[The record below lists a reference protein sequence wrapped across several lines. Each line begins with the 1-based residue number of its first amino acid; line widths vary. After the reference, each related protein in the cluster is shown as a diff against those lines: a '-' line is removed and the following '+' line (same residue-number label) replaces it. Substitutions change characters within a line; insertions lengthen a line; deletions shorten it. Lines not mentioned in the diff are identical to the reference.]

1 MGRNSTSAAG
11 VFTNV
16 HYDCAI
22 AIPPAEFDSTT
33 KIDHFYI
40 NPGPISCFYD
50 DKNSDVFLLY
60 AEHKGAYT
68 VFPALRVYNA
78 ADARTR
84 FLILT
89 RDHPACET
97 LAEVAVKKL
106 LPYEY
111 RNTSTVCIP
120 PSGYAPFLFFYFH
133 GNSRKRNGTPM
144 PDMYLT
150 GKYPELLRNMNLE
163 GAATYPMQSNAPQK
177 TNDPLCADG
186 RWDEFIARTIRA
198 FEAAPASMVGGR
210 APKRARVADVPRAS
224 KRAAAPAIVF
234 DEGCTLASV
243 FEKLDAAAR
252 AAAAEPV
259 DLPAP
264 GEPDGAAAAESEP
277 SEPGETVE
285 YMLFGDLE
293 PSEAD
298 EAVPEY
304 PEFGEEQSLDAIF
317 AQIAASCADPSDDD
331 PVRWDLAVDDAV
343 AGADDAAIVVDVAF
357 HDEGAWMMDDLFSQ

>member
-16 HYDCAI
+16 HSDCAI
-22 AIPPAEFDSTT
+22 AIPPAEFDSKT
-33 KIDHFYI
+33 KINHFYL

-60 AEHKGAYT
+60 VEHI

-78 ADARTR
+78 ANARTR

-111 RNTSTVCIP
+111 RSTSTVCIP

-133 GNSRKRNGTPM
+133 GHSRKRSGTPM
-144 PDMYLT
+144 PTMYLT
-150 GKYPELLRNMNLE
+150 GKYPELLRDMNLE
-163 GAATYPMQSNAPQK
+163 GTATFPMCSDAPQK

-198 FEAAPASMVGGR
+198 CEAAPASMAAGR
-210 APKRARVADVPRAS
+210 APKRARVADVPRVS
-224 KRAAAPAIVF
+224 KRAAEPVIVF

-259 DLPAP
+259 DLPA
-264 GEPDGAAAAESEP
+264 AAAESEP
-277 SEPGETVE
+277 SEPSEAAE
-285 YMLFGDLE
+285 YTLFGDLE
-293 PSEAD
+293 PSEAG

-304 PEFGEEQSLDAIF
+304 PELGEEQALDEIF
-317 AQIAASCADPSDDD
+317 AQIAASCAGPSDDD
-331 PVRWDLAVDDAV
+331 PVRWDLAVDVAADDAV
-343 AGADDAAIVVDVAF
+343 ADADDAAIVVDVAF
-357 HDEGAWMMDDLFSQ
+357 HDEDAWMMDDLFSQ